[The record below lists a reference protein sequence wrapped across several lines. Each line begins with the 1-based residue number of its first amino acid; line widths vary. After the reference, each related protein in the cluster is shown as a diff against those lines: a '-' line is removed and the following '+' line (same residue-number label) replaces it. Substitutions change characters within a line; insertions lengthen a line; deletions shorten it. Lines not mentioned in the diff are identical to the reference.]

1 MLILKIKSANP
12 ANPMNQGSDLLP
24 DPGLFVHTTL
34 KAWETQV
41 NRMNDFFESV
51 SDDDLMREVAPG
63 RNRGIYLLGH
73 LTAVNDSI
81 MPLLGL
87 GQKLYPHLEK
97 IFISSPDK
105 SGLEFPA
112 TKELRR
118 CWNEVNEDL
127 LEHFVRLEPAEWL
140 AKHAAVSADDFAKEP
155 HRNRLNVVIARTA
168 HMHYHLGQLILLRV

>member
-1 MLILKIKSANP
+1 MKSNDP
-12 ANPMNQGSDLLP
+12 ISP
-24 DPGLFVHTTL
+24 DPGLFVRTTL

-63 RNRGIYLLGH
+63 RNTGVYLLGH
-73 LTAVNDSI
+73 LAAVNDGI

-97 IFISSPDK
+97 IFVTSPDK

-112 TKELRR
+112 VKELRQ
-118 CWNEVNEDL
+118 CWSDVNEEL
-127 LEHFVRLEPAEWL
+127 MEHFVRLEPAEWL
-140 AKHAAVSADDFAKEP
+140 AKHVAVSADDFAKEP
-155 HRNRLNVVIARTA
+155 HRNRLNVVITRIT
-168 HMHYHLGQLILLRV
+168 HMHYHLGQLILLR